1 MLTILEVLKRT
12 TEFFE
17 EKGIGNAKLNA
28 ELILAHGLGLPKR
41 MDLYLQFDRP
51 LEESELDG
59 IRPLV
64 KRRGSREPI
73 QYIESRVDFMGVDF
87 KVDSRV
93 LIPRPETE
101 ELVERTGDWLQDFP
115 PRRILDLGTGCG
127 VIALSLARMF
137 PESGIL
143 ATDVSADALALAQ
156 ENAAAQG
163 LAERVQFL
171 EADWFSGVVGT
182 FDLIVS
188 NPPYLAQA
196 EFDQAESEVRNH
208 EPHEALVSSGANGE
222 GCLLAILSGAVTV
235 LNDSGLLAMETGI
248 SQREILE
255 SKAVALGYAEFL
267 QEADLSGRD
276 RFFFAKKG

>member
-28 ELILAHGLGLPKR
+28 ELVLAHGLGLPKR

-51 LEESELDG
+51 LKESELEG

-101 ELVERTGDWLQDFP
+101 ELVERTGDWL
-115 PRRILDLGTGCG
+115 
-127 VIALSLARMF
+127 
-137 PESGIL
+137 
-143 ATDVSADALALAQ
+143 
-156 ENAAAQG
+156 
-163 LAERVQFL
+163 
-171 EADWFSGVVGT
+171 
-182 FDLIVS
+182 
-188 NPPYLAQA
+188 
-196 EFDQAESEVRNH
+196 
-208 EPHEALVSSGANGE
+208 
-222 GCLLAILSGAVTV
+222 
-235 LNDSGLLAMETGI
+235 
-248 SQREILE
+248 
-255 SKAVALGYAEFL
+255 
-267 QEADLSGRD
+267 
-276 RFFFAKKG
+276 